1 MAKKTPQ
8 KQYNVAEMQPDEL
21 NALKK
26 LALEFVEKVQNIDN
40 EIEALKM
47 DRKEVF
53 EEYSEKLDMKTLT
66 AALRTLK
73 IESTVAHKDT
83 YDMFMEAL
91 KDPSL

>member
-1 MAKKTPQ
+1 MAKKTP
-8 KQYNVAEMQPDEL
+8 KNYNVAELQPDEL
-21 NALKK
+21 NELKK

-40 EIEALKM
+40 EIETLKM
-47 DRKEVF
+47 DRKEIF

-83 YDMFMEAL
+83 YDMFLEAL
-91 KDPSL
+91 KDPTA

>member
-1 MAKKTPQ
+1 MAKKTP
-8 KQYNVAEMQPDEL
+8 KNYNIATLQPDEL
-21 NALKK
+21 NELKK

-40 EIEALKM
+40 EIETLKM
-47 DRKEVF
+47 DRKEIF

-83 YDMFMEAL
+83 YDMFLEAL
-91 KDPSL
+91 KDPTA

>member
-1 MAKKTPQ
+1 MAKKTP
-8 KQYNVAEMQPDEL
+8 KNYNVATLQPDEL
-21 NALKK
+21 NELKK

-40 EIEALKM
+40 EIETLKM
-47 DRKEVF
+47 DRKEIF

-83 YDMFMEAL
+83 YDMFLEAL
-91 KDPSL
+91 KDPTA

>member
-1 MAKKTPQ
+1 MAKKTP
-8 KQYNVAEMQPDEL
+8 KNYNVATLQPDEL
-21 NALKK
+21 NELKK

-40 EIEALKM
+40 EIETLKM
-47 DRKEVF
+47 DRKEIF

-83 YDMFMEAL
+83 YNMFLEAL
-91 KDPSL
+91 KDPTA